1 MPPFGRV
8 VGHLPC
14 VTMERSPLGHIIE
27 RNIRAIPELC
37 GSIRLL
43 LYCIMPD
50 HVHMLLFVTE
60 RTERALGSYIG
71 MLKVRIGQE
80 WRSQGGDSPVFATDF
95 HDRILR
101 KHHSLNIVYQY
112 IRDNPDFF
120 RRVNNITLNGRQF
133 SAFGNIQLLD
143 NPFKSAVIVHR
154 ADSSATKAEQCEH
167 WLHTAS
173 NGGVLVSAFISPA
186 EKEIRNEAEKTG
198 GKIILLTNC
207 AFPERYKPAAHD
219 FSLCELGRLLI
230 IAPEESMPSC
240 RETFLA
246 LNSLAETIAKTA
258 KYRELL

>member
-1 MPPFGRV
+1 
-8 VGHLPC
+8 
-14 VTMERSPLGHIIE
+14 MERSPLGHIIE

-112 IRDNPDFF
+112 IRDNPRRLAVRRANPDFF

-143 NPFKSAVIVHR
+143 NPFKRSVIVHR
-154 ADSSATKAEQCEH
+154 ADSSAPKAEQCEH

-230 IAPEESMPSC
+230 IAPGESMPSC